1 MQSFSCQK
9 PRWYIFVDTYL
20 KRNMKIARLLHNPGA
35 GDEEHTEDDLVS
47 LIEANGFECRYSSTK
62 GSGWK
67 DLEADLD
74 FVIAA
79 GGDGTVRK
87 ITKELLNRK
96 VIEQTFPIALL
107 PLGTANNIAKTLE
120 IEGETEEVIKSWRT
134 AVLKKYDVGRV
145 EGLQDGVFFMES
157 LGYGL
162 FPYLMQEMKKLDE
175 KLTDEPEKKLKAAL
189 DLLLKITGT
198 YEPERC
204 QLTID
209 GKDFSGQ
216 FLMVEVMNTR
226 SIGPNLLLSPDGD
239 PGDGVLEVITV
250 PESDRQ
256 KFADYVAHKLNG
268 EEATF
273 TFDTIK
279 AKVVEI
285 AWVGTHLHVDD
296 EVVKI
301 SEKTLVRIEIKP
313 GLLEFLVRR

>member
-1 MQSFSCQK
+1 
-9 PRWYIFVDTYL
+9 
-20 KRNMKIARLLHNPGA
+20 MKVARLLHNPGA

-120 IEGETEEVIKSWRT
+120 IEGEAEEVIKSWRT
-134 AVLKKYDVGRV
+134 AVLKKYDVGSV
-145 EGLQDGVFFMES
+145 EGLKDGVFFMES

-175 KLTDEPEKKLKAAL
+175 KLTDDPEKKLKAAL
-189 DLLLKITGT
+189 DLLLKITAT
-198 YEPERC
+198 YKPGRC

-226 SIGPNLLLSPDGD
+226 SIGPNLVLSPDGD

-250 PESDRQ
+250 PESDRR

-273 TFDTIK
+273 TFNTVK

-285 AWVGTHLHVDD
+285 VWVGTHLHVDD
-296 EVVKI
+296 EVLKI
-301 SEKTLVRIEIKP
+301 SEKTLVKIEIKP
-313 GLLEFLVRR
+313 GLLEFLVRQ